1 MINLIG
7 GKFMKRIKSILIILA
22 MSTLLISCNSK
33 EKDTKVEETKQEVTL
48 ETENQVNETEVIY
61 LVGDYDLTV
70 TLSTNDGWKTAE
82 LVDNSEKLHV
92 LNQKETE
99 EGIYLANDEGV
110 SIRLKEGKGT
120 LILNNGNE
128 INVEEFIPE

>member
-1 MINLIG
+1 
-7 GKFMKRIKSILIILA
+7 MKRIKTVFIIFA

-33 EKDTKVEETKQEVTL
+33 EKDTKVEEIKQEITL
-48 ETENQVNETEVIY
+48 EGEKQINETEVIY
-61 LVGDYDLTV
+61 LIGDYDLTV

-82 LVDNSEKLHV
+82 LVDNSDKIHV
-92 LNQKETE
+92 LNRKDIE

-128 INVEEFIPE
+128 LNVEEVTPE

>member
-1 MINLIG
+1 
-7 GKFMKRIKSILIILA
+7 MKRIKSIFIILA

-82 LVDNSEKLHV
+82 LVDNSEKVRV
-92 LNQKETE
+92 LNRKGTE
-99 EGIYLANDEGV
+99 EGLYLANDEGV
-110 SIRLKEGKGT
+110 SIRLKEGKGI

-128 INVEEFIPE
+128 INVEKFIPE

>member
-1 MINLIG
+1 
-7 GKFMKRIKSILIILA
+7 MKRIKSILIILA

>member
-1 MINLIG
+1 
-7 GKFMKRIKSILIILA
+7 MKRIKTVFIIFA

-33 EKDTKVEETKQEVTL
+33 EKDTKVEEIKQEITL
-48 ETENQVNETEVIY
+48 ESEKQINETEVIY
-61 LVGDYDLTV
+61 LIGDYDLTV

-82 LVDNSEKLHV
+82 LVDNSDKIHV
-92 LNQKETE
+92 LNRKDIE

-128 INVEEFIPE
+128 LNVEEVTPE